1 MSNLAGLRGEKFIQL
16 RILRELV
23 PERQDHILEEQK
35 AAAGV
40 RVGHIGKLLRGDV
53 QPLRHQLAVARG
65 EVQQVDE
72 IAVFQN
78 IFDLRRGKQ
87 VFGVLRRSG
96 RTPPHFLKRFQTSAL
111 YAAVCS
117 SFKSR

>member
-1 MSNLAGLRGEKFIQL
+1 MGDLAGLGREKFIQL

-23 PERQDHILEEQK
+23 PEGQDHVLEEQK

-40 RVGHIGKLLRGDV
+40 RVGHIGKLLGRDV

-65 EVQQVDE
+65 EVQQ
-72 IAVFQN
+72 INKITVFQN
-78 IFDLRRGKQ
+78 VFNLRRGKQ
-87 VFGVLRRSG
+87 VFGVLCRPG
-96 RTPPHFLKRFQTSAL
+96 RDAAHFLKRFQISAL

>member
-1 MSNLAGLRGEKFIQL
+1 MFHLAGLGGEQFVEFG
-16 RILRELV
+16 ILREV
-23 PERQDHILEEQK
+23 IRKGQDHILEEQK

-65 EVQQVDE
+65 QVQQVDE

-78 IFDLRRGKQ
+78 VFDLR
-87 VFGVLRRSG
+87 
-96 RTPPHFLKRFQTSAL
+96 
-111 YAAVCS
+111 
-117 SFKSR
+117 